1 VKASFHPSRQPASYL
16 DKGSAMLNLFTGTS
30 VDCTGISRR
39 QFLSVGGLSV
49 LGLTLPGFLRLRQL
63 AAAGGTTEKKPI
75 HCILLWMQGGPS
87 HVDTFDPKP
96 DAPVEIRGE
105 FGTVP
110 TTLPGVRLVEHLPLL
125 AKQTD
130 KFSLI
135 RGHNPQNGSHGM
147 ADHLMMSGHKFNPS
161 LPFPCYGSVVAK
173 ERGYYQ
179 GMFPFV
185 QLGRYIDRRFNGGIG
200 GFLGDQYNPFEV
212 LDDPSS
218 RNFKVRDLSLTGDAE
233 RARLQRRYTMLT
245 ALDRHQQQV
254 EETAAVVKAR
264 DIFYE
269 KAHSLISSPAA
280 KRAFDIKQ
288 EPDKVRESYGR
299 NSFGQS
305 CLLARRLIE
314 AGVHFVTVT
323 DGGWDTHQNNF
334 KSLKDR
340 LLPRLDKGYA
350 ALLQDLHD
358 RGLLERTLV
367 VWFGDFGRTPKINPS
382 AGRDHWASAGV
393 ACMGGGGVKTGEV
406 VGATN
411 QLGEFVIDNP
421 ATPQDL
427 AATIYQAL
435 GIPLHTWYRS
445 QDGRPVELVPEGKP
459 IRQLVG

>member
-1 VKASFHPSRQPASYL
+1 
-16 DKGSAMLNLFTGTS
+16 MLNLFTGTS
-30 VDCTGISRR
+30 VDCTGVSRR
-39 QFLSVGGLSV
+39 QFLSIGGLSV
-49 LGLTLPGFLRLRQL
+49 LGLTLPGFLRLREL
-63 AAAGGTTEKKPI
+63 AAASGTPAKKPVN
-75 HCILLWMQGGPS
+75 CILLWMQGGPS
-87 HVDTFDPKP
+87 HVDSFDPKP

-105 FGTVP
+105 FGTIP
-110 TTLPGVRLVEHLPLL
+110 TTLPGIRLVEHLPRL

-130 KFSLI
+130 QFSII

-147 ADHLMMSGHKFNPS
+147 ADHLMMSGHKFNPA

-173 ERGYYQ
+173 ERGYRD

-200 GFLGDQYNPFEV
+200 GFLGDEYNPFEV
-212 LDDPSS
+212 QDDPNA
-218 RNFKVRDLSLTGDAE
+218 RGFKVRDLSVASDAE
-233 RARLQRRYTMLT
+233 RTRLERRYSML
-245 ALDRHQQQV
+245 AELDRHQQRI
-254 EETAAVVKAR
+254 EETAPVVKAR

-280 KRAFDIKQ
+280 KKAFDLNL
-288 EPDKVRESYGR
+288 EANKVRDNYGR
-299 NSFGQS
+299 HTLGQS

-323 DGGWDTHQNNF
+323 SGGWDTHQNNF

-340 LLPRLDKGYA
+340 LLPQLDQGYA
-350 ALLQDLHD
+350 ALLQDLHE
-358 RGLLERTLV
+358 RGLLESTLV

-393 ACMGGGGVKTGEV
+393 ACMGGGGLKMGEV

-411 QLGEFVIDNP
+411 QLGEFVIDDP
-421 ATPQDL
+421 VTPQDL
-427 AATIYQAL
+427 AATIYHAL
-435 GIPLHTWYRS
+435 GVALHTYYRS
-445 QDGRPVELVPEGKP
+445 QEGRPVELVPEGKP

>member
-1 VKASFHPSRQPASYL
+1 
-16 DKGSAMLNLFTGTS
+16 
-30 VDCTGISRR
+30 
-39 QFLSVGGLSV
+39 
-49 LGLTLPGFLRLRQL
+49 
-63 AAAGGTTEKKPI
+63 
-75 HCILLWMQGGPS
+75 MQGGPS

-96 DAPVEIRGE
+96 EAPAEIRGE
-105 FGTVP
+105 FRTIP
-110 TTLPGVRLVEHLPLL
+110 TTLPGVHLVEHLPRL
-125 AKQTD
+125 AQLTD
-130 KFSLI
+130 KFSII

-173 ERGYYQ
+173 ERGYRD

-185 QLGRYIDRRFNGGIG
+185 QLGRYIDHRFNGGIG

-212 LDDPSS
+212 LDDPNG
-218 RNFKVRDLSLTGDAE
+218 RNFKVRDLSLAGDA
-233 RARLQRRYTMLT
+233 ARTRLERRYAMLNQ
-245 ALDRHQQQV
+245 LDRHQKQI
-254 EETAAVVKAR
+254 EETAQVVQAR

-280 KRAFDIKQ
+280 KRAFDLNL
-288 EPDKVRESYGR
+288 EPNKVRDYYGR
-299 NSFGQS
+299 HTFGQS

-314 AGVHFVTVT
+314 GGVQFVTVT
-323 DGGWDTHQNNF
+323 SGGWDTHQNNF

-340 LLPRLDKGYA
+340 LLPALDQGYA
-350 ALLQDLHD
+350 ALLQDLDD
-358 RGLLERTLV
+358 RGLLESTLV

-421 ATPQDL
+421 VTPQDL
-427 AATIYQAL
+427 AATIYHAL
-435 GIPLHTWYRS
+435 GISLHTYFRS

-459 IRQLVG
+459 IRQLVS